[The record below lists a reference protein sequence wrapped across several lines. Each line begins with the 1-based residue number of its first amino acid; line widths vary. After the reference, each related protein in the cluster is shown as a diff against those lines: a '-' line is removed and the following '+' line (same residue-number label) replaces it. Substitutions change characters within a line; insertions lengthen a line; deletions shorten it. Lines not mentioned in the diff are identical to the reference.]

1 MSEAQEIAVYYR
13 HFDLPANFPV
23 IAMLGDKWVS
33 RPEPIRWIHF
43 HNCLEIGFLFE
54 GSGLFYIDGETVP
67 VEGPCVTVIPQNVRH
82 LVRSAE
88 GSLCHW
94 NWLFVDPAQL
104 DPNMDSQTSV
114 ALNRLF
120 QTLSA
125 ADCVFPAGEYPQ
137 VYALMEMILWEMGAD
152 LPFRQDLVRG
162 LLSGLFL
169 LLLRRG
175 GSSVSSRPVRQGMT
189 SIEPAISYIADN
201 YMHEISVGTL
211 AELCHVSQS
220 HFRRL
225 FKQVLGWAPQEYL
238 ETVRVA
244 RACAMLYNG
253 DRSVTEIA
261 AGVGFP
267 SPSSFNRQFRR
278 IYHMSPS
285 QWRRKMRGEK
295 NPAVTAYFDVS
306 PATTMQFVPREGG
319 AREAER

>member
-1 MSEAQEIAVYYR
+1 MSEAQKIAVYYR

-23 IAMLGDKWVS
+23 IAMLGDGWIS

-43 HNCLEIGFLFE
+43 HNCLEIGFLYE
-54 GSGLFYIDGETVP
+54 GSGLFYIDGETLP

-82 LVRSAE
+82 LVRGADD
-88 GSLCHW
+88 SLCRW
-94 NWLFVDPAQL
+94 NWLFVDPVQL
-104 DPNMDSQTSV
+104 KPNLSRQTAA

-125 ADCVFPAGEYPQ
+125 EDCVFPAGDFPQ
-137 VYALMEMILWEMGAD
+137 MYELMKLILREMGSD
-152 LPFRQDLVRG
+152 LPFRREIVRE
-162 LLSGLFL
+162 LLCSLFL

-175 GSSVSSRPVRQGMT
+175 GSAVASHPVRQGMT
-189 SIEPAISYIADN
+189 SIEPAISYIAEN
-201 YMHEISVGTL
+201 YMSEISIGTL
-211 AELCHVSQS
+211 AELCHVSES

-244 RACAMLYNG
+244 RACAMLYNC
-253 DRSVTEIA
+253 DHSVTDIA

-267 SPSSFNRQFRR
+267 SPSSFNRQFKR

-285 QWRRKMRGEK
+285 QWRKKMRSEK
-295 NPAVTAYFDVS
+295 NPVVTTYFDVS
-306 PATTMQFVPREGG
+306 PATTMQFATQEG
-319 AREAER
+319 